1 MTELDLIH
9 FFGNNGIA
17 VGVAWYV
24 LTRLNS
30 NLDRIADTLNKLEHR
45 IERLEDRIL
54 KEESK

>member
-1 MTELDLIH
+1 MTEIDLIH
-9 FFGNNGIA
+9 FLGNNGIA

-24 LTRLNS
+24 LTRLNF
-30 NLDRIADTLNKLEHR
+30 NLDRIADTLNKLESR

>member
-9 FFGNNGIA
+9 FLGNNGIA

-30 NLDRIADTLNKLEHR
+30 NLDRIADTLNKLERR
-45 IERLEDRIL
+45 IERLEERIL